1 MRDQGDE
8 RTSFQTLIDM
18 GKLPAD
24 ALLSPSKM
32 QEGFY
37 SKTLQHTLQFPSGD
51 SSGGGCQGDVQK
63 VPIQSAKDVLKT
75 REATD
80 WIADQFIPRGRLTLL
95 AGASGSG
102 KSSLL
107 YGLAE
112 AVSNGSDFMGQLT
125 TKRGKVCFIQSDESP
140 ENAADKLKVMGVKAE
155 FHLLTDWKFL
165 DVSKLR
171 ALQEQEHYDLIVL
184 DSITTL
190 LGAGRPDGPS
200 MNDAEFGFDLYPLNT
215 WASENRVAVV
225 MSAHL
230 RKQSKDST
238 TNAITLDSVF
248 GAASQGWAASDV
260 WGIWRLDQQ
269 QPDQNIQMR
278 LQCVKGRTCA
288 DGTAWNLEGNEED
301 YSFLLKGSANEG
313 DMTPKQRSHFAE
325 QALALMAGSDRYWKV
340 EDIQRELGCAERHAY
355 RVLKGLYVEDK
366 ISRQTLA
373 STGGRPKYAYAEK
386 TFCTSPIHPHR
397 ATKSSTP
404 SSPWPS
410 KSKPTSDGSGLKGNE
425 R

>member
-1 MRDQGDE
+1 MEVIPPDE
-8 RTSFQTLIDM
+8 LF
-18 GKLPAD
+18 
-24 ALLSPSKM
+24 SPTKAS
-32 QEGFY
+32 QGFY
-37 SKTLQHTLQFPSGD
+37 SKALQGAFKSFRAD
-51 SSGGGCQGDVQK
+51 ASIGGCLGEEQK
-63 VPIQSAKDVLKT
+63 VLIQSAKEVLET

-80 WIADQFIPRGRLTLL
+80 WIVEEFIPRGRLTLL

-112 AVSNGSDFMGQLT
+112 AVSAGSDFMGQLT
-125 TKRGKVCFIQSDESP
+125 TKRGKVCFIQSDESL

-190 LGAGRPDGPS
+190 LGSGRPDGPS
-200 MNDAEFGFDLYPLNT
+200 MNDEEFGFDLYPLNR

-269 QPDQNIQMR
+269 QPDQNIRMR

-288 DGTAWNLEGNEED
+288 DGTAWNVDGSDED
-301 YSFLLKGSANEG
+301 YSFLLKGSANET
-313 DMTPKQRSHFAE
+313 DMTPKQRSQFAE
-325 QALALMAGSDRYWKV
+325 KALELMAGSDCLWKV
-340 EDIQRELGCAERHAY
+340 EDIQREMGCAERHAY

-373 STGGRPKYAYAEK
+373 STGGRPKYAYAGK
-386 TFCTSPIHPHR
+386 TFCTSPTHPHR
-397 ATKSSTP
+397 STKSSTLSQSP
-404 SSPWPS
+404 SR
-410 KSKPTSDGSGLKGNE
+410 SKPTSDSSGLKGNE

>member
-1 MRDQGDE
+1 MSVEKDAFDE
-8 RTSFQTLIDM
+8 LM
-18 GKLPAD
+18 EMEVLPAD
-24 ALLSPSKM
+24 SWYVPSKH
-32 QEGFY
+32 EANYY
-37 SKTLQHTLQFPSGD
+37 SKTLQKARQ
-51 SSGGGCQGDVQK
+51 SSRGHLSNGGCQGDVQK
-63 VPIQSAKDVLKT
+63 VPIQSAKEVLNT

-80 WIADQFIPRGRLTLL
+80 WIVDQFIPRGRLTLL

-112 AVSNGSDFMGQLT
+112 AVSNGADFMGQLA

-140 ENAADKLKVMGVKAE
+140 ENAADKLKVMGVKSE

-184 DSITTL
+184 DSLTTL
-190 LGAGRPDGPS
+190 LAAGRPDGPS

-248 GAASQGWAASDV
+248 GAASQGWAASEV

-269 QPDQNIQMR
+269 QPNQNIQMR

-288 DGTAWNLEGNEED
+288 DGTAWNVEGSDED
-301 YSFLLKGSANEG
+301 YSFLLKGSANET
-313 DMTPKQRSHFAE
+313 DMTPKQRRQFAE
-325 QALALMAGSDRYWKV
+325 QVLELMEGSDRLWKV
-340 EDIQRELGCAERHAY
+340 EDVQRELGCTERHAY

-366 ISRQTLA
+366 ITRQTLA

-386 TFCTSPIHPHR
+386 TFCTSPTHPH
-397 ATKSSTP
+397 AI
-404 SSPWPS
+404 
-410 KSKPTSDGSGLKGNE
+410 
-425 R
+425 

>member
-1 MRDQGDE
+1 MSVEKDAFDE
-8 RTSFQTLIDM
+8 LM
-18 GKLPAD
+18 EKELLPAD
-24 ALLSPSKM
+24 SWYLPSKA
-32 QEGFY
+32 EENYY
-37 SKTLQHTLQFPSGD
+37 SKTLQQARQ
-51 SSGGGCQGDVQK
+51 SSRGHLSDGGCQGDVQK
-63 VPIQSAKDVLKT
+63 VPIQSAKEVLET

-80 WIADQFIPRGRLTLL
+80 WIVDQFIPRGRLTLL

-112 AVSNGSDFMGQLT
+112 AVSNGADFMGQLA

-140 ENAADKLKVMGVKAE
+140 ENAADKLKVMGVKSE

-171 ALQEQEHYDLIVL
+171 VLQEQEHYDLIVL
-184 DSITTL
+184 DSLTTL

-200 MNDAEFGFDLYPLNT
+200 MNDAEFGFDLYPLNK
-215 WASENRVAVV
+215 WASENRVAVM

-248 GAASQGWAASDV
+248 GAASQGWAASEV

-269 QPDQNIQMR
+269 QPNKNIQMR

-288 DGTAWNLEGNEED
+288 DGTAWNVEGSDED
-301 YSFLLKGSANEG
+301 FSFLLKGAANDE
-313 DMTPKQRSHFAE
+313 DITPKQRRQFAE
-325 QALALMAGSDRYWKV
+325 QVLELMEGSDRYWTV
-340 EDIQRELGCAERHAY
+340 EDIRAELRCAERHAY
-355 RVLKGLYVEDK
+355 RVLKGLFVEDK
-366 ISRQTLA
+366 ITRQTLA
-373 STGGRPKYAYAEK
+373 STGGRPRYAYAEK
-386 TFCTSPIHPHR
+386 TFCTSPTHPH
-397 ATKSSTP
+397 
-404 SSPWPS
+404 
-410 KSKPTSDGSGLKGNE
+410 
-425 R
+425 

>member
-1 MRDQGDE
+1 
-8 RTSFQTLIDM
+8 
-18 GKLPAD
+18 
-24 ALLSPSKM
+24 
-32 QEGFY
+32 
-37 SKTLQHTLQFPSGD
+37 
-51 SSGGGCQGDVQK
+51 
-63 VPIQSAKDVLKT
+63 
-75 REATD
+75 
-80 WIADQFIPRGRLTLL
+80 
-95 AGASGSG
+95 
-102 KSSLL
+102 
-107 YGLAE
+107 
-112 AVSNGSDFMGQLT
+112 MGQLT

-248 GAASQGWAASDV
+248 GAASQGWAASEV
-260 WGIWRLDQQ
+260 WGLWRLDQQ
-269 QPDQNIQMR
+269 QPGQGIQMR

-288 DGTAWNLEGNEED
+288 DGTAWDVEGSDED
-301 YSFLLKGSANEG
+301 YSFLLTGVANEA
-313 DMTPKQRSHFAE
+313 DVTPKQRRQFAE
-325 QALALMAGSDRYWKV
+325 QVLTLVAGSDREWTV
-340 EDIQRELGCAERHAY
+340 EDIQRELSCAERHAY
-355 RVLKGLYVEDK
+355 RVLKGLFVEDK
-366 ISRQTLA
+366 IARRTLS

-386 TFCTSPIHPHR
+386 TFCTSPTHPQ
-397 ATKSSTP
+397 AA
-404 SSPWPS
+404 
-410 KSKPTSDGSGLKGNE
+410 
-425 R
+425 

>member
-1 MRDQGDE
+1 MKGQADE

-24 ALLSPSKM
+24 AFLSPSKM
-32 QEGFY
+32 KDGFY
-37 SKTLQHTLQFPSGD
+37 SKTLQHALQFPSGESLGD
-51 SSGGGCQGDVQK
+51 GCQGDVQK
-63 VPIQSAKDVLKT
+63 VPIQSAKQVLKT

-80 WIADQFIPRGRLTLL
+80 WIVDEFIPRGRLTLL

-140 ENAADKLKVMGVKAE
+140 ENAADKLKVMGARGE
-155 FHLLTDWKFL
+155 FHLLTDWSSFNEDNLK
-165 DVSKLR
+165 
-171 ALQEQEHYDLIVL
+171 ALQRQQGYDLIVL
-184 DSITTL
+184 DSLTTL

-238 TNAITLDSVF
+238 TNAITIDSIY
-248 GAASQGWAASDV
+248 GAGSQVWASSDV
-260 WGIWRLDQQ
+260 WAIWRLDKQ
-269 QPDQNIQMR
+269 QPGQGIQMR
-278 LQCVKGRTCA
+278 LKCLKGRTCA
-288 DGTAWNLEGNEED
+288 DGTAWNLEGSDED
-301 YSFLLKGSANEG
+301 YSFLLKGVANEE
-313 DMTPKQRSHFAE
+313 DMTPKQRSQFAE
-325 QALALMAGSDRYWKV
+325 KALALMAGSDRYWKV
-340 EDIQRELGCAERHAY
+340 EDIQRELGCARRYAY

-366 ISRQTLA
+366 ITRRTLA
-373 STGGRPKYAYAEK
+373 STGGRPRYAYAEK
-386 TFCTSPIHPHR
+386 TFCTSPTHPS
-397 ATKSSTP
+397 AA
-404 SSPWPS
+404 
-410 KSKPTSDGSGLKGNE
+410 
-425 R
+425 